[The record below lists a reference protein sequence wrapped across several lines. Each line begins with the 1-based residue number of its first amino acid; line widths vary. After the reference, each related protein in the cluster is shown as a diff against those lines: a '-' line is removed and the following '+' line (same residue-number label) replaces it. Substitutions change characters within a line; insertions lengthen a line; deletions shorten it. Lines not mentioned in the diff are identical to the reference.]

1 RAHRAALAPG
11 VNPKTNRG
19 RSTATNSP
27 HRSRAW
33 ARYRTSL
40 RRVRID
46 HCEEPEDDRANERG
60 RLGNASVPRRVL
72 SDLGHREKHERLLTG
87 HRGLP
92 ASSLRVSSVSDD
104 LHYGSHRIR
113 ITVNYTL
120 L

>member
-33 ARYRTSL
+33 AGYRTSL

-72 SDLGHREKHERLLTG
+72 SDLGHREKHERLLTPGTAACPRALPG
-87 HRGLP
+87 HCRP
-92 ASSLRVSSVSDD
+92 
-104 LHYGSHRIR
+104 RIPG
-113 ITVNYTL
+113 IQVI
-120 L
+120 